1 MLRSRAL
8 LNHKIR
14 LLFVLYLLFYFLNI
28 LTAFVT
34 LWLRVIG
41 AYASKQISYCAR
53 LESRKLSIS
62 SREKVAEAAC
72 PLPADYLSNTMGAC
86 L

>member
-14 LLFVLYLLFYFLNI
+14 SLFVLHILFYFLNF
-28 LTAFVT
+28 LSAFVT
-34 LWLRVIG
+34 PWLRVTG
-41 AYASKQISYCAR
+41 ACASKQISYCAR

-72 PLPADYLSNTMGAC
+72 PLPADCLSNTMGAC